1 MPQTPVQNIVPLLR
15 RKQQPT
21 PVFLPGDSQGQK
33 SLVGY
38 SAWSPKESDTT
49 ERLHFHFLRII
60 VIFRMLLNTNEY

>member
-21 PVFLPGDSQGQK
+21 PVFLPGECQGQR

-38 SAWSPKESDTT
+38 SPWGPKQSDTT